1 MIRACIFD
9 LDGTLANTLESMA
22 YAANTI
28 LAQFGLKQLP
38 TENFRYYCGDGA
50 SVLVRRVLQAAGDEK
65 LTCYEKME
73 PLYREIFRR
82 DPLYHVSHYPGIPEV
97 LADMKQCGVRLAV
110 CSNKPHE
117 ATKKVIT
124 GMFGDTFDAV
134 LGQQPGLPLKP
145 APDGA
150 LRLAAELG
158 VQPGECVYI
167 GDTHTD
173 METGS
178 AAGMITVGVLWGYRD
193 REELLKS
200 GAVFLAETPADLG
213 KFIFPDGFPEGS
225 RFRRSTPK
233 DEDDLPAE
241 DIFL

>member
-38 TENFRYYCGDGA
+38 VENFRYYCGDGA
-50 SVLVRRVLQAAGDEK
+50 SVLVRRVLKDAGDEK
-65 LTCYEKME
+65 LSYYEKME
-73 PLYREIFRR
+73 PLYRELFRR
-82 DPLYHVSHYPGIPEV
+82 DPLYRVSPYPGIPGTLKE
-97 LADMKQCGVRLAV
+97 LKELGARLAV

-117 ATKKVIT
+117 ATKNVVA

-134 LGQQPGLPLKP
+134 LGQKPGLPLKP

-150 LRLAAELG
+150 LRLAGELG
-158 VQPGECVYI
+158 VQPGECMYI

-173 METGS
+173 METGNS
-178 AAGMITVGVLWGYRD
+178 AGMITVGVLWGYRD

-200 GAVFLAETPADLG
+200 GARLLAETPGDL
-213 KFIFPDGFPEGS
+213 
-225 RFRRSTPK
+225 RR
-233 DEDDLPAE
+233 
-241 DIFL
+241 IFLS